1 MCVCLVAVV
10 CVTNGSEKVRVAD
23 EDGDED
29 SKEEPGSEDDNL
41 EGLVV
46 PCRSAAAAEQRR
58 AQCSAISQKSVHAA
72 LTCCQAQLRLLRTR

>member
-1 MCVCLVAVV
+1 MCL
-10 CVTNGSEKVRVAD
+10 TNRSEKVRIAD

-46 PCRSAAAAEQRR
+46 PCRSAAAAEQRH
-58 AQCSAISQKSVHAA
+58 AQCSAISKETVHAA
-72 LTCCQAQLRLLRTR
+72 LTCCQAQLGLLPTR